1 MKKEELRVIP
11 KKNYIIL
18 GVVILFTLFLVY
30 YFYMWFDAYKET
42 KINMPILDKY
52 MDVINYNELEDYLI
66 ENPNT
71 IIYVSVLED
80 EKIREFEKKFKVS
93 LKSNEIEKEIL
104 YLDIT
109 DDIKD
114 KNIKNDM
121 ESRYTINSQSI
132 TDVPS
137 ILVIEDGILKSIYS
151 IEDNDYSIDEVKL
164 FINNVY
170 FSTEDDLNG

>member
-151 IEDNDYSIDEVKL
+151 IEDNDYSIDKVKL

>member
-18 GVVILFTLFLVY
+18 GVVFIVTIFILY

-52 MDVINYNELEDYLI
+52 MEVINYNELEDYLI

-71 IIYVSVLED
+71 LIYVSVLED
-80 EKIREFEKKFKVS
+80 NEIREFEKKFKNS
-93 LKSNEIEKEIL
+93 LRSNKIDRDIL

-109 DDIKD
+109 SDIMDRD
-114 KNIKNDM
+114 KKNDM
-121 ESRYTINSQSI
+121 ESKYTFNSYSI
-132 TDVPS
+132 ISVPS
-137 ILVIEDGILKSIYS
+137 ILVIENGMLKNIYS
-151 IEDNDYSIDEVKL
+151 IKDNDYDIDKVEL
-164 FINNVY
+164 FINNIY
-170 FSTEDDLNG
+170 FSNEDDV